1 MASKKHKATNRTIST
16 PTTTKQAFFF
26 PSKSSVQVNLALPK
40 IPIHLIKSEAN
51 SYKASSIL
59 NPMHTHTYI
68 ETYIIHGYGHTY
80 EEKKRKKNLAEI
92 VEFEKT
98 SGSVA
103 MESDLLGVGL
113 GHRQGLRVKP

>member
-1 MASKKHKATNRTIST
+1 MAYTHSWLAKDLIVDAKNRIKKKKKKKDHAPPWIIMASKKHKATNRTISSFST

-59 NPMHTHTYI
+59 NPMHTHT
-68 ETYIIHGYGHTY
+68 
-80 EEKKRKKNLAEI
+80 
-92 VEFEKT
+92 
-98 SGSVA
+98 
-103 MESDLLGVGL
+103 
-113 GHRQGLRVKP
+113 